1 MLTIANVDN
10 LLHIAGELDNIFPG
24 NKMTNIIIISSDQSL
39 LEKNQYIYKYPCL
52 GSCNYM
58 QTSRDEV
65 QLINQISAACT
76 L

>member
-1 MLTIANVDN
+1 
-10 LLHIAGELDNIFPG
+10 
-24 NKMTNIIIISSDQSL
+24 MTNIIIISSDQSL